1 MKGKE
6 RWKSGLGGP
15 KYAARTG
22 EQRTDEDD
30 VVGHQHSHSL
40 ARACTHTHTHT

>member
-22 EQRTDEDD
+22 EQRTEEDD
-30 VVGHQHSHSL
+30 VVGHQHSLSL
-40 ARACTHTHTHT
+40 THTK